1 MIPEKRKEYKDY
13 SNWLRGSFK
22 NYVQQSPL
30 ILIYCNPLIRTRT
43 SAYQGVTV
51 CWISKVLRY
60 VTFKSHQIT
69 ILSFNFHFEIKPQI
83 YLCFKV
89 DMAHERVMY
98 EANEIKW
105 LLIIITCI
113 AVFSIIINM
122 IGMSVL
128 VKLKEKH
135 INQNQKVL
143 FIALCS
149 VELLLGITIIAR
161 SLSLMFQCHRLI
173 RKFIILIYVVIL
185 TNTYFVIMLMITID
199 RYLAIRLKL
208 KYPIHCTPALMRKVL
223 YISLSFYAI
232 AFSACFTVA
241 FYYHIDLEIYIVI
254 YLYPVT
260 EFSFIVTVVISY
272 YKIYEAFKQS
282 QRIALTLRKISSL
295 SDHRPILK
303 NKYKIYIPTLII
315 VTFVLFTIVPNLLLR
330 ISSLSNFKTK
340 IFSFGRILYP
350 IGWCIDPLVYIC
362 STRYVKR
369 KISETSFI
377 LS

>member
-1 MIPEKRKEYKDY
+1 MD
-13 SNWLRGSFK
+13 
-22 NYVQQSPL
+22 
-30 ILIYCNPLIRTRT
+30 
-43 SAYQGVTV
+43 
-51 CWISKVLRY
+51 
-60 VTFKSHQIT
+60 
-69 ILSFNFHFEIKPQI
+69 
-83 YLCFKV
+83 
-89 DMAHERVMY
+89 HERVMY

-105 LLIIITCI
+105 PLIVITCI

-128 VKLKEKH
+128 VKIKGKH
-135 INQNQKVL
+135 INQNQIVL

-173 RKFIILIYVVIL
+173 RKFVILFYVVTL

-208 KYPIHCTPALMRKVL
+208 KYPIHCTPALMKKVL
-223 YISLSFYAI
+223 YISFSFYSI
-232 AFSACFTVA
+232 AFLACFTVV
-241 FYYHIDLEIYIVI
+241 FYYHIDLEVYIVI
-254 YLYPVT
+254 YLYPIT
-260 EFSFIVTVVISY
+260 EFTFILTVVISY

-295 SDHRPILK
+295 SDHRSIVK

-315 VTFVLFTIVPNLLLR
+315 VTFVLFTIIPNLLLR
-330 ISSLSNFKTK
+330 ISSLSNFGTK
-340 IFSFGRILYP
+340 IFSFGRMLYP

-362 STRYVKR
+362 STRYVQR

-377 LS
+377 LF